1 MNISATS
8 YPGYTFD
15 RWDGNGI
22 EQPTESITSIILS
35 DNSRAQAIFSPVMY
49 QLDVNHTD
57 GGLTLGAGSYPYGT
71 SVNLTALALD
81 GYSFLRWEGV
91 EIDKQFSPEISIP
104 ILGPTSVK
112 AIFEPIQYKLEI
124 ESTNGGVAY
133 GQGLYD
139 QGTLVHIRAVPSTG
153 YQFSGWVGNG
163 IDNRDLT
170 ESTISLNQDTSITAN
185 FVLMDNFFTP
195 RAGNFSLWVD
205 RKDYQSN
212 DLFYRVIGQD
222 GDGDAISYQLIYG
235 NEDQDEDGVSL
246 FNFQEN
252 GDLRISD
259 PDEISIMSGS
269 SINLIISL
277 QDTGG
282 KSSQIEGS
290 VIFAPEFVLNSE
302 FLGNGWYDSPW
313 LGTFLQMENYWL
325 YHRRLGWLFVHSL
338 NGGDYWFWDAVSEDW
353 LWTNETFF
361 PWVFSNS
368 NSGWIYFNL
377 NSEKVRFFNH
387 NLQEWNLRP

>member
-1 MNISATS
+1 MDLGSDPDLEITVTENLELIARFSQPTPQLDLSSNTGGTVTGSGIYNLGETVHLQALANDGYIFTGWEGEGVDDTNASSTEIVMSENRLVYATFGLQPSNTHSLVLESVPAQGGKTSGSGPYRTGATVNISATS

-35 DNSRAQAIFSPVMY
+35 DNSRAQAIFSPVIY

-104 ILGPTSVK
+104 ILGSTSVK

-153 YQFSGWVGNG
+153 YQFSGWDGNG
-163 IDNRDLT
+163 IDNKDLT
-170 ESTISLNQDTSITAN
+170 ESTISLNQDTLITAN

-212 DLFYRVIGQD
+212 DLFYH
-222 GDGDAISYQLIYG
+222 
-235 NEDQDEDGVSL
+235 
-246 FNFQEN
+246 
-252 GDLRISD
+252 
-259 PDEISIMSGS
+259 
-269 SINLIISL
+269 
-277 QDTGG
+277 
-282 KSSQIEGS
+282 
-290 VIFAPEFVLNSE
+290 
-302 FLGNGWYDSPW
+302 
-313 LGTFLQMENYWL
+313 L
-325 YHRRLGWLFVHSL
+325 YLEER
-338 NGGDYWFWDAVSEDW
+338 
-353 LWTNETFF
+353 
-361 PWVFSNS
+361 
-368 NSGWIYFNL
+368 
-377 NSEKVRFFNH
+377 
-387 NLQEWNLRP
+387 